1 MQWLREEH
9 YAVPNSFLVPCLFP
23 PIDPFLLSMCSCS
36 PNWVSPF
43 IRIFGSWPFNFMPRF
58 MAWILLLGWVLV
70 VIAFLETGIHLYSG
84 DCLLGSVCSRPYW
97 IRSTTS
103 GSRSSPCLR
112 IAGRMYL
119 EERQKV
125 RLGSWSTF
133 WLWKD
138 LDSGSA
144 LGEKGLGFGAQVE
157 RWAFD
162 RMIESRAW
170 IDLFLCKLRL
180 NVVCWKWTEEGWWKI
195 MKI

>member
-1 MQWLREEH
+1 MTFQLHAMIYGLHSPPWLGPCCDSISGNR
-9 YAVPNSFLVPCLFP
+9 NSS
-23 PIDPFLLSMCSCS
+23 LL
-36 PNWVSPF
+36 
-43 IRIFGSWPFNFMPRF
+43 
-58 MAWILLLGWVLV
+58 
-70 VIAFLETGIHLYSG
+70 G
-84 DCLLGSVCSRPYW
+84 DCLLGSVCSWPYW

-103 GSRSSPCLR
+103 GSRSSPCLDSILR

-138 LDSGSA
+138 LDSGSV

-162 RMIESRAW
+162 RMIESRAC